1 MINWFN
7 LQMSSCDGLVK
18 WDSVKSIPDT
28 FENVP
33 EDQKFKIILSSQ
45 GKEVERLSYTLRK
58 GRPLPVSKT
67 LENKDKTCKFIIEGK
82 YDNFLLFSSG
92 YHVKFSCELIP
103 SFQGFDEGEEKN
115 GFWCF
120 EKSFLDLDLSL
131 SPVLPRRGKDSLSQQ
146 SGSTS
151 MDTSSSSQPTEE
163 QALFVDDSQH
173 DDAREMPLDISSPG
187 PGKTKSTRKTPHT
200 DPWLEDLDAKFMELI
215 IEDCSLMT
223 KTAVANN
230 EILKVYHHQF

>member
-1 MINWFN
+1 MINWFY

-131 SPVLPRRGKDSLSQQ
+131 SPVLPR
-146 SGSTS
+146 
-151 MDTSSSSQPTEE
+151 
-163 QALFVDDSQH
+163 
-173 DDAREMPLDISSPG
+173 
-187 PGKTKSTRKTPHT
+187 
-200 DPWLEDLDAKFMELI
+200 
-215 IEDCSLMT
+215 
-223 KTAVANN
+223 
-230 EILKVYHHQF
+230 